1 MFLLFLLFLS
11 CAAPEARAESV
22 EKDLRTKEQRLYDIQ
37 LRRAQWSVDRA
48 RLQMEEAQ
56 SNYEE
61 TKSLYEKNIR
71 TLEELNQD
79 QRDYKSAEFEF
90 LQAQNALERERLSFL
105 RKATHISILEA
116 KKYRTQEGYREIQIT
131 LKNNSNL
138 NQAVALTQK
147 MPDEARNLLEVQNIR
162 VSIQDDQ
169 NTLIAEP
176 YETIIPS
183 LKLYDE
189 SQLTFRLLED
199 TEEAVVV
206 LNMLSNQAEDPFG
219 LEAEEDHHIVLRKE
233 SLQDIPTINSVQFSQ
248 EGDLNSSVRYDL
260 ILERLAEDEKTFRLA
275 VVNLPAQIDFKFL
288 DQATNASLTQVKFSE
303 ESTRQQLELELE
315 IPEKLS
321 RDFVDQTIEFYVF
334 ITDQEGFK
342 QIGDLNHKYG
352 TKNKSIEAVN
362 TVKGNKERFEL
373 VPRGQGELETIITN
387 RYQEVKIGEEVSV
400 RVELLNPGTLA
411 VEGVHLALPPPLG
424 WTYGAT
430 PDTIPKIEPADK
442 EPVNITLYPPE
453 DLGVSEY
460 DVRIEA
466 VGFVGN
472 EKIEAQ
478 EKDITVRVEARA
490 DIVTNALII
499 GFVIALVIGVAYGSI
514 KVSRR

>member
-1 MFLLFLLFLS
+1 MLLLLLLFLTPLALG
-11 CAAPEARAESV
+11 AQVEQD
-22 EKDLRTKEQRLYDIQ
+22 EKDLRTKEQRLYDIK
-37 LRRAQWSVDRA
+37 LRRAQWRVDQA
-48 RLQMEEAQ
+48 RLQMEERQ

-61 TKSLYEKNIR
+61 TQALFEKNIR
-71 TLEELNQD
+71 ALEELNRD
-79 QRDYKSAEFEF
+79 QRAYKQAELEF
-90 LQAQNALERERLSFL
+90 RTAEIALEEERLSFL
-105 RKATHISILEA
+105 RQATHISVIEA
-116 KKYRTQEGYREIQIT
+116 KKYRTQEGYREIQII

-138 NQAVALTQK
+138 NQAITLTQK
-147 MPDEARNLLEVQNIR
+147 TPEEALALLEVQNIR
-162 VSIQDDQ
+162 VSIEDN

-183 LKLYDE
+183 LKLYE
-189 SQLTFRLLED
+189 EAVLTFRLLID
-199 TEEAVVV
+199 TEEVVVV
-206 LNMLSNQAEDPFG
+206 LDMLSSLAQDPLG
-219 LEAEEDHHIVLRKE
+219 LSTQEAIYIVLRKE
-233 SLQDIPTINSVQFSQ
+233 SLQDMPTINSVQFSQ

-275 VVNLPAQIDFKFL
+275 VVNLPPEIDFKFL
-288 DQATNASLTQVKFSE
+288 DQATSASLTQVKFSE
-303 ESTRQQLELELE
+303 EATRQQLELELE
-315 IPEKLS
+315 IPEKLNRS
-321 RDFVDQTIEFYVF
+321 FVDQTIEFYVF
-334 ITDQEGFK
+334 ITDREGFK
-342 QIGDLNHKYG
+342 QIGELNRKFG
-352 TKNKSIEAVN
+352 DKAKPLEAIN

-373 VPRGQGELETIITN
+373 VPRGQGELETIIAN
-387 RYQEVKIGEEVSV
+387 RYQEVKIGEQVNV
-400 RVELLNPGTLA
+400 RVELLNPGTLE
-411 VEGVHLALPPPLG
+411 VEGVHLVLTPPLG

-442 EPVNITLYPPE
+442 EPVNITLYPPD

-472 EKIEAQ
+472 KKIEAR
-478 EKDITVRVEARA
+478 EKDITVRVEKRA